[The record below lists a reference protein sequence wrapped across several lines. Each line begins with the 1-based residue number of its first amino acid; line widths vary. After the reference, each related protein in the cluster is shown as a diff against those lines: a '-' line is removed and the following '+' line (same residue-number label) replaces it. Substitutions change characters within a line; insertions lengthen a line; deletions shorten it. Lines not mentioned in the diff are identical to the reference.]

1 MIKIGDFNCDGQ
13 GSCAGCASDCTMPAP
28 YWRSMIDFAAS
39 SGHRFM
45 FGLVPELDQA
55 TSLISHSARHQLPVF
70 AYTFGKPH
78 DI

>member
-1 MIKIGDFNCDGQ
+1 
-13 GSCAGCASDCTMPAP
+13 MPAP

-70 AYTFGKPH
+70 AYTFGTPH